1 MIRIGAVNID
11 TSHPLGFG
19 EEFEKDTRAKYV
31 GVYNDSFR
39 NDDEV
44 NGFVKRFGLER
55 RCATMDELVEMS
67 DIGMIHGCNWGHTF
81 GLCHAIY

>member
-19 EEFEKDTRAKYV
+19 EVMEKDDRARYV

-39 NDDEV
+39 PDSEV
-44 NGFVKRFGLER
+44 EGFILSLIHISEPTR
-55 RCATMDELVEMS
+55 RS
-67 DIGMIHGCNWGHTF
+67 
-81 GLCHAIY
+81 

>member
-19 EEFEKDTRAKYV
+19 EALEQMGRAKYV

-39 NDDEV
+39 GKE
-44 NGFVKRFGLER
+44 
-55 RCATMDELVEMS
+55 
-67 DIGMIHGCNWGHTF
+67 
-81 GLCHAIY
+81 